1 MKTLKIIKPDDWHV
15 HFREGKFLETLV
27 LETCN
32 IFQRAIVMPNLKT
45 PITSLKLANKYKKEI
60 DKFSSSNKN
69 FQPLIT
75 LYLTENIDV
84 DELIKAYQEKK
95 IFAVKLYPLGAT
107 TNSSRG
113 IKNID
118 KIFLVLEKMSKYNIP
133 LLIHGEVNSK
143 KIDIF
148 DREKLS

>member
-15 HFREGKFLETLV
+15 HFREGKFLKKLV
-27 LETCN
+27 KETCTVY
-32 IFQRAIVMPNLKT
+32 QRAIIMPNLKT
-45 PITSLKLANKYKKEI
+45 PITNLKLANKYRREI
-60 DKFSSSNKN
+60 AKFSCSNKN

-75 LYLTENIDV
+75 LYLTENISV
-84 DELIKAYQEKK
+84 DELIKAYQEKNLCSQ
-95 IFAVKLYPLGAT
+95 IISIWAT

-133 LLIHGEVNSK
+133 LLIYMKNSK
-143 KIDIF
+143 K
-148 DREKLS
+148 